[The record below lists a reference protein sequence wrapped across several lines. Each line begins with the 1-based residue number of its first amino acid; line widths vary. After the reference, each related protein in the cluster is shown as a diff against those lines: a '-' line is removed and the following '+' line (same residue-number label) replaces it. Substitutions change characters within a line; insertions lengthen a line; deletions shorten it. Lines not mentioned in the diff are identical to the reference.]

1 MPLHF
6 SSGALRVYKPCL
18 GLLTV
23 VMMLSRQNT
32 WSSFGASLRALFLV
46 EDLEKRPM
54 AHVEV
59 DGLQDDQKGPLIED
73 CVIVET
79 LRMSWR

>member
-1 MPLHF
+1 M
-6 SSGALRVYKPCL
+6 VYQPCF

-23 VMMLSRQNT
+23 VMMLSRQNS
-32 WSSFGASLRALFLV
+32 WSSFRASLRALFLV

-54 AHVEV
+54 APVDV
-59 DGLQDDQKGPLIED
+59 DGLQDDQNGHLIEG

-79 LRMSWR
+79 LRMSWL